1 MQRSV
6 SIIRNGEQL
15 KESTMG
21 EKLNMQKFD
30 TEAPVSVVLD
40 VPAGRIQF
48 IAADRADAT
57 AEVRPANPSKGRDV
71 KTAEQTTVE
80 FRDGVLRIVTP
91 QDNHRLLGTASGS
104 LEVTVQLPAGS
115 RVDAK
120 AALAEFRGVGR
131 LGDVTIEG
139 AQGTV
144 KLDETAAATLTL
156 QAGDITVG
164 RLAGPAHLNTRKGDI
179 HITEAVHG
187 THTLHTDAGNLTIDT
202 DGRINNTL
210 TNNGT
215 PQLTIHA
222 TTSYGDIT
230 ARTARTL

>member
-1 MQRSV
+1 
-6 SIIRNGEQL
+6 
-15 KESTMG
+15 MG

-30 TEAPVSVVLD
+30 TAVPVSVVLD

-48 IAADRADAT
+48 IAADRTDAT
-57 AEVRPANPSKGRDV
+57 AEVRPANPAKSRDV

-80 FRDGVLRIVTP
+80 FRDGVLRIITP
-91 QDNHRLLGTASGS
+91 QDNHRLLGAASGS
-104 LEVTVQLPAGS
+104 LEVTVQVPAGS
-115 RVDAK
+115 RIDAK

-131 LGDVTIEG
+131 LGDTTIQG

-144 KLDETAAATLTL
+144 KLDETATATLTL

-164 RLAGPAHLNTRKGDI
+164 RLAGNAHLTTRKGNI
-179 HITEAVHG
+179 HITQAVHG

-202 DGRINNTL
+202 APGTSATLNAHTTYGRINNTL
-210 TNNGT
+210 TNTGP

-230 ARTARTL
+230 ARTN